1 MSEEKKAGKI
11 DDILQDEKARDE
23 AQMMF
28 WRKLM
33 GKLHEGISQLS
44 GEAQEIM
51 LRKHAEA
58 SVDILMDVLAHISG
72 RDPKTFDV
80 DEMMKN
86 HEMIE
91 KGFADGEARMNISR
105 QDDVITWRTT
115 QCYDPK
121 LQQKII
127 KPYPA
132 YCRQCNEYFFKGV
145 YQIAHKGPVKIEGS
159 KSILQGDN
167 ECLTRIVLL

>member
-1 MSEEKKAGKI
+1 MSEEEKAGKI
-11 DDILQDEKARDE
+11 DEALRDEKARDE
-23 AQMMF
+23 VQIMF
-28 WRKLM
+28 WQKLM

-44 GEAQEIM
+44 GEAQELM

-91 KGFADGEARMNISR
+91 KRFADGKTTMSISR
-105 QDDVITWRTT
+105 EGDVITWRTS

-127 KPYPA
+127 EPYPA
-132 YCRQCNEYFFKGV
+132 YCKQCTEYFFKSL
-145 YQIAHKGPVKIEGS
+145 YQIAHKRPVKIEDS
-159 KSILQGDN
+159 KSILRGND